1 MKKQCPYCGNT
12 NSKESRYCG
21 VCGRDMGAKKPSIR
35 ESILLLVKR
44 KKPLAFARKKMTWKE
59 KMVPI
64 LTAVILVAVCV
75 IYLHFLVKAKL
86 GPTPLDIVKGDPAI
100 ESQVVEIA
108 SNFVCICGKCN
119 RISVEDCRC
128 SLAARERE
136 FIRQKIKKGE
146 NPEMIT
152 QAVEA
157 LFGGK
162 K

>member
-1 MKKQCPYCGNT
+1 
-12 NSKESRYCG
+12 
-21 VCGRDMGAKKPSIR
+21 MGAKKLSIR
-35 ESILLLVKR
+35 ETLLLVLKR
-44 KKPLAFARKKMTWKE
+44 KKPLAFTRKKMTWKE

-64 LTAVILVAVCV
+64 LTAAILVSVCV

-86 GPTPLDIVKGDPAI
+86 GPTPSDIVKGDPAI

-128 SLAARERE
+128 SLAARERD

-146 NPEMIT
+146 KPEVIIA
-152 QAVEA
+152 AVDA